1 MLGLA
6 AALAAGGGPAAAA
19 EPPAPP
25 PGPGT
30 LAGKLFGPK
39 PPRRTG
45 PAERT
50 GPVTVTEPLKPEVLA
65 DAWKAERDAQLRR
78 LSVCTELRRVAY
90 ERGDEALA
98 RQVDE
103 LERQVTAL
111 YNARVAG
118 LGVSRAKAAL
128 PEPAA
133 FSAAEP
139 LPVPDNLAAKAAA
152 LTAPAAPIPGTTA
165 EVREVNP

>member
-6 AALAAGGGPAAAA
+6 AALAAGGQAAAGPPKP
-19 EPPAPP
+19 EPPPE
-25 PGPGT
+25 PGT

-39 PPRRTG
+39 PPKRAG
-45 PAERT
+45 PTERT
-50 GPVTVTEPLKPEVLA
+50 GPVTVTAPLKPEVLA

-78 LSVCTELRRVAY
+78 LSVCTELRRVAF

-98 RQVDE
+98 RQADE

-118 LGVSRAKAAL
+118 LGIARPKTPPA
-128 PEPAA
+128 EPAS
-133 FSAAEP
+133 FLTAEP

>member
-19 EPPAPP
+19 EPPSPP

-39 PPRRTG
+39 PPKRPG

-50 GPVTVTEPLKPEVLA
+50 GPVTVTAPLKPEVLA

-78 LSVCTELRRVAY
+78 LSVCTELRRVAF

-103 LERQVTAL
+103 LERQVVAV

-118 LGVSRAKAAL
+118 LGVSRSKVPL
-128 PEPAA
+128 PDTSS
-133 FSAAEP
+133 FVAEP
-139 LPVPDNLAAKAAA
+139 LPIPDNLTAKANA
-152 LTAPAAPIPGTTA
+152 LIAPAAPIPGTTA
-165 EVREVNP
+165 EVREVKP